1 MDFEKYKNTLPYP
14 EKPNK
19 PKEPKPNGI
28 DAKAYRAHAD
38 AMDQYAKE
46 LEAYETGP
54 YAQYKEQKDA
64 YLQERQRLEELFKTD
79 LLEELGITGHP
90 KADQFYNMC
99 YQKNHN
105 GGFGDIAAIA
115 HDFVDLMFYN
125 VAEMEGLIKF
135 RAKNGIRG

>member
-19 PKEPKPNGI
+19 PKEPKPNGT

-54 YAQYKEQKDA
+54 HAQYKEQEDTYYK
-64 YLQERQRLEELFKTD
+64 EGQRLQELFKAD

-90 KADQFYNMC
+90 KADQFYAKC
-99 YQKNHN
+99 YERGHA
-105 GGFGDIAAIA
+105 GGYSDVASIA
-115 HDFVDLMFYN
+115 HDLVDLMFYN
-125 VAEMEGLIKF
+125 VAEMDGLIKF